1 MYYVLVDYIIFITI
15 IPSISLCCFHVY
27 GNQNVVKGEY
37 VSVTAV
43 PNDGY
48 VFKGWFKENKL
59 VSKDLEYYFNAIE
72 NVNLFARFEKVQF
85 IVGDTNSDGNAD
97 IADALMVARY
107 DAGLIQLDETQLSV
121 SDVNKDDSIDIADAL
136 MIARYDA
143 GVIKKL

>member
-1 MYYVLVDYIIFITI
+1 MVEIAVSCD
-15 IPSISLCCFHVY
+15 SNGHVY

-43 PNDGY
+43 PNDEY

-72 NVNLFARFEKVQF
+72 NVNLVAKFEKVQF

-107 DAGLIQLDETQLSV
+107 DAGLIQLDENQCSV
-121 SDVNKDDSIDIADAL
+121 SDVNQDDIVDIADAL

-143 GVIKKL
+143 GLINSLI